1 MTSVVDSHLDTD
13 APRTLAEDVLDG
25 LTRPAKELAPK
36 YFYDARGSELFD
48 RITELPEYYLTRGQ
62 PATLRPV
69 RRR

>member
-1 MTSVVDSHLDTD
+1 MTSVVDTHAS
-13 APRTLAEDVLDG
+13 RTLAEDVLDG